1 MGQTFRNREARPD
14 AKAMGNRSL
23 TAQENIIMKI
33 LVVNVGSTSLKF
45 RLFDMADERV
55 VAVGK
60 VDRVGSP
67 SSVVTWQIGNQSRK
81 EEEIQCGSQRVAIEH
96 VLKILT
102 HPIEG
107 VLSALDELDAIGFK
121 PVHAKNIADSVFV
134 TPEVIGAMEEYV
146 PLAPAHNPPYIEA
159 FRIFQELLPQKPLV
173 GVFEP
178 AFHRTIPDY
187 ARTYGIPFE
196 WSEKHAIR
204 RYGFHGASHRYI
216 SWRAPQLA
224 GLPAKDLRIISCH
237 LGGSSSLC
245 AIKDGVSVDTSMGFS
260 PQSGLPNTN
269 RNGDLDPFILLYM
282 MEKEGLTVQEIRTAL
297 SKNGGLKGI
306 SGLSG
311 DLRDLE
317 EGAAKGNPRAALA
330 LKVLVHETRKYIG
343 AYTAVLGGLDVL
355 AFTGGIGENGCSVR
369 ESICDRLECL
379 GIQLDPV
386 KNTLRGQ
393 DGVISG
399 EESRVK
405 VVVILANEELVIARE
420 TARLLQAK

>member
-1 MGQTFRNREARPD
+1 
-14 AKAMGNRSL
+14 
-23 TAQENIIMKI
+23 MKI

-45 RLFDMADERV
+45 RLFDMKDESV
-55 VAVGK
+55 VAAGK
-60 VDRVGSP
+60 VERVGSAKSP
-67 SSVVTWQIGNQSRK
+67 VSYQLGSQPRK
-81 EEEIQCGSQRVAIEH
+81 EEEIECPSQRVAIQH

-102 HPIEG
+102 DPSEG
-107 VLSALDELDAIGFK
+107 VLSALDQLDAVGFK
-121 PVHAKNIADSVFV
+121 PVHAKNIAESVIV
-134 TPEVIGAMEEYV
+134 TNEVIRAMEEYT

-159 FRIFQELLPQKPLV
+159 FRIFQELLPEKTLV

-224 GLPAKDLRIISCH
+224 GCPAEELRIISCH
-237 LGGSSSLC
+237 LGGSSSIC
-245 AIKDGVSVDTSMGFS
+245 AIKGGVSIDTSMGFS
-260 PQSGLPNTN
+260 PQSGLPNAT

-282 MEKEGLTVQEIRTAL
+282 MEKEEMTVNEIRTAL

-311 DLRDLE
+311 DVRDLE
-317 EGAAKGNPRAALA
+317 EAAARGNARADLA
-330 LKVLVHETRKYIG
+330 LKVLAYETKKYIG

-355 AFTGGIGENGCSVR
+355 AFTGGIGENGCNVR
-369 ESICDRLECL
+369 EGICNGLECL
-379 GIQLDPV
+379 GVQLDIS
-386 KNTLRGQ
+386 KNKLRGQ
-393 DGVISG
+393 DGIISRDD
-399 EESRVK
+399 SPVK
-405 VVVILANEELVIARE
+405 VLVVLANEELVVARE
-420 TARLLQAK
+420 TKRLLESK